1 MMGRGK
7 GSAKHP
13 TMRRIPSHNKALLS
27 PKCEADGGREA
38 ILTEHLCSFRCPRP
52 PFPFSYSLS
61 FGFLHIA
68 FSSLFLL
75 SCPSCSFSLSFPG
88 FLFHFFQ
95 FPHWLHVQFFIY
107 VFCLYPPLLQWTPP
121 VLWLHFYPIQLIPK
135 LISPALTCSHG
146 SGLHY
151 KLPSKCHHHGVPQA
165 Q

>member
-7 GSAKHP
+7 GTAKHP

-38 ILTEHLCSFRCPRP
+38 ILAEHLCSFRCPRP

-88 FLFHFFQ
+88 FLFHFFSI
-95 FPHWLHVQFFIY
+95 PSLATCIV
-107 VFCLYPPLLQWTPP
+107 LYLCILSIPSSPLVDTPSP
-121 VLWLHFYPIQLIPK
+121 VASL
-135 LISPALTCSHG
+135 
-146 SGLHY
+146 
-151 KLPSKCHHHGVPQA
+151 LPNTTNS
-165 Q
+165 